1 MFSYDL
7 YDDVTAEERAEIV
20 ALESAEIALD
30 RAVMAY
36 DVIMESRDLQLR
48 EAELKCFAE
57 SGDVNKLIDFYEAA
71 EENTEEKKKGLVAT
85 IWDKIVAFINKILGR
100 ETKKKEDEKYQVSSN
115 LPKAVQAV
123 VNAAKAVIEFLTNPI
138 KAVWTKGA
146 ETWKKLVGIMEG
158 VAITAVVI
166 VGGKAVF
173 KAISNKKGGS
183 TGETIVEMTGAE
195 LNENTSKI
203 SGLLTKM
210 KDLIGKNKDSIG
222 NNVGSDNE
230 GLAGKICSAITKK
243 GNDIIGIMNRA
254 VTKAGDKTKALA
266 RKVKG
271 KAEDIAIAADTVD
284 KAVNGNES
292 ESSGDQ
298 KDKPKTESAEDF
310 EMTKDFADI
319 LAAQPYEEACD
330 TSELEEMLSGLI

>member
-7 YDDVTAEERAEIV
+7 YDDVTAEESAEIV
-20 ALESAEIALD
+20 ALESAEISLD

-173 KAISNKKGGS
+173 KAISNKKGG
-183 TGETIVEMTGAE
+183 
-195 LNENTSKI
+195 
-203 SGLLTKM
+203 
-210 KDLIGKNKDSIG
+210 
-222 NNVGSDNE
+222 
-230 GLAGKICSAITKK
+230 
-243 GNDIIGIMNRA
+243 
-254 VTKAGDKTKALA
+254 
-266 RKVKG
+266 
-271 KAEDIAIAADTVD
+271 
-284 KAVNGNES
+284 
-292 ESSGDQ
+292 
-298 KDKPKTESAEDF
+298 
-310 EMTKDFADI
+310 
-319 LAAQPYEEACD
+319 
-330 TSELEEMLSGLI
+330 

>member
-1 MFSYDL
+1 MFSYEL

-100 ETKKKEDEKYQVSSN
+100 STKKKDDEEYYVDSALK
-115 LPKAVQAV
+115 KKFEAFK
-123 VNAAKAVIEFLTNPI
+123 NAANSVIQFITNPV
-138 KAVWTKGA
+138 KAIFTKGA
-146 ETWKKLVGIMEG
+146 DLWKKLIGVLEVITVG
-158 VAITAVVI
+158 TAVF
-166 VGGKAVF
+166 VGGKWMI
-173 KAISNKKGGS
+173 KS
-183 TGETIVEMTGAE
+183 
-195 LNENTSKI
+195 
-203 SGLLTKM
+203 LT
-210 KDLIGKNKDSIG
+210 NKDSKNGSEKTGSPEKVSGKELNGFVKFITDILDKIKNALTSGKDKKIG
-222 NNVGSDNE
+222 EVVGSENE
-230 GLAGKICSAITKK
+230 GVVGKIASSITKA
-243 GNDIIGIMNRA
+243 GNDIISAIKSAPSA
-254 VTKAGDKTKALA
+254 VANGAKSAVDAVADKAKNLVDKTKD
-266 RKVKG
+266 KVEDNMNG
-271 KAEDIAIAADTVD
+271 KDEA
-284 KAVNGNES
+284 
-292 ESSGDQ
+292 
-298 KDKPKTESAEDF
+298 KTESAEDF

>member
-1 MFSYDL
+1 MFSYEL

-85 IWDKIVAFINKILGR
+85 IWDKIVAFINKILGKEVKKNEE
-100 ETKKKEDEKYQVSSN
+100 ETYVVSSN
-115 LPKAVQAV
+115 MPKAIQALKNA
-123 VNAAKAVIEFLTNPI
+123 VNAVSEFITNPI
-138 KAVWTKGA
+138 KAIFTKGA
-146 ETWKKLVGIMEG
+146 ETWKKLVGILEG
-158 VAITAVVI
+158 IAITAVVI
-166 VGGKAVF
+166 VGGKAAF
-173 KAISNKKGGS
+173 KAIKGKTSGS
-183 TGETIVEMTGAE
+183 TGETVVEMKGSEINKEVKGIKA
-195 LNENTSKI
+195 
-203 SGLLTKM
+203 LLKKM
-210 KDLIGKNKDSIG
+210 NDALGKNKDNIG
-222 NNVGSDNE
+222 KNVGSDNE
-230 GLAGKICSAITKK
+230 GIVGKICSTITKK
-243 GNDIIGIMNRA
+243 ANDITSLLNNA
-254 VTKAGDKTKALA
+254 VSKAGEVVRVTTSKVSKGAKGVVKAA
-266 RKVKG
+266 KS
-271 KAEDIAIAADTVD
+271 VD
-284 KAVNGNES
+284 GAVNGETD
-292 ESSGDQ
+292 EAT
-298 KDKPKTESAEDF
+298 TESAEDF